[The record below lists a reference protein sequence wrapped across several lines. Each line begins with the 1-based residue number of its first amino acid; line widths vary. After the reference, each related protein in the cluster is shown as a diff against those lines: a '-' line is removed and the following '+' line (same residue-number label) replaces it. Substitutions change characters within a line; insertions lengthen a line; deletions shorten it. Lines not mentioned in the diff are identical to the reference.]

1 MGKMQFLIFLGYS
14 FSEITILQKANP
26 TNNSSAVI
34 RLIISK
40 STHHPTN
47 KSLFNLPR
55 GIKLEAIPIYPIPT
69 FLQRGGTTSTTPSSY
84 NLIFDRMIF
93 QTLII
98 LSCVNIDCI
107 VYLLN
112 ILSWLFA
119 RQLSKLFQF
128 FLLILLG
135 QIEKS

>member
-26 TNNSSAVI
+26 INNNSAVI

-55 GIKLEAIPIYPIPT
+55 GINLEAILIYPIPT
-69 FLQRGGTTSTTPSSY
+69 FLQRGGNEKLHECGAILIMKIFYYSDANMISISISSRINLSPKFSKYFPERNRTSY
-84 NLIFDRMIF
+84 FD
-93 QTLII
+93 
-98 LSCVNIDCI
+98 
-107 VYLLN
+107 
-112 ILSWLFA
+112 
-119 RQLSKLFQF
+119 LSKDK
-128 FLLILLG
+128 IA
-135 QIEKS
+135 

>member
-47 KSLFNLPR
+47 KTLFNLPR
-55 GIKLEAIPIYPIPT
+55 GINFLLQKHHLPGLYKL
-69 FLQRGGTTSTTPSSY
+69 TSTNLVEVDSSTY
-84 NLIFDRMIF
+84 WLA
-93 QTLII
+93 
-98 LSCVNIDCI
+98 
-107 VYLLN
+107 LLVCS
-112 ILSWLFA
+112 IPLY
-119 RQLSKLFQF
+119 
-128 FLLILLG
+128 
-135 QIEKS
+135 